1 METDLE
7 SAAWKGESTGRSTA
21 TPLWIWLVV
30 LGLGALAIYAGF
42 EALGRDQLYQEAE
55 KARAAL
61 ARDKDHLQANA
72 TDLNRQLDDASK
84 RNDATEAALK
94 QSRAD
99 TAAASGQIA
108 DLQAQVTKLQ
118 SQVTDLQGVAAAAE
132 ANTKQATAPLQ
143 KEVDGLKAELA
154 EKQKKLEAALADLA
168 AAQQQGAKPP
178 APTSP

>member
-7 SAAWKGESTGRSTA
+7 SAAWKGESTGRSSA

-72 TDLNRQLDDASK
+72 TDLNRQLDDANK

-118 SQVTDLQGVAAAAE
+118 GQVTDLQGVAAAAE
-132 ANTKQATAPLQ
+132 ANAKQATAPLQ

-168 AAQQQGAKPP
+168 TAQQQSPKPP